1 MNKAMLVTGGAGAI
15 GCNLVKRLADSGTK
29 TVVIDNLSSG
39 HRNNVTK
46 SKNIVFIKGDIANNS
61 DLKKVFSY
69 NISAVFHLAANF
81 ANQNSVE
88 HPKKDLRTNILG
100 TLKLLEYAVMKKIDK
115 FIYVSSSCVYGN
127 KSSALKENFLDL
139 KHDTPYSISKLTA
152 EKYVSFFNDYYG
164 LKTSILRYFNV
175 YGPGEMPGKYR
186 NVIPNFFYKAIKGE
200 SLTITGTGEET
211 RDFTFVEEVVTAT
224 VKALETSGAVGE
236 IFNIGSGVETNI
248 LTLANKINDI
258 AGNKARIV
266 FKKRRNWDNVLRR
279 RADITKAK
287 NVLGH
292 KISVG
297 LDEGLLE
304 TYKWLIKELSRRKIY
319 A

>member
-39 HRNNVTK
+39 YIDNIAK
-46 SKNIVFIKGDIANNS
+46 SKNVVFIKGDIVNNS
-61 DLKKVFSY
+61 NLEKVFSY
-69 NISAVFHLAANF
+69 NIVGVFHLAANF
-81 ANQNSVE
+81 ANQNSVD
-88 HPKKDLRTNILG
+88 HPKKDLQTNVLG
-100 TLKLLEYAVMKKIDK
+100 TLKLLEYAIRKKIDK
-115 FIYVSSSCVYGN
+115 FIYISSSCVYGD
-127 KSSALKENFLDL
+127 KLPALKENFLDL

-152 EKYVSFFNDYYG
+152 EKYVSFFNNYYG
-164 LKTSILRYFNV
+164 LKTCILRYFNV
-175 YGPGEMPGKYR
+175 YGPGEMPGRYR

-200 SLTITGTGEET
+200 SVTITGTGEET
-211 RDFTFVEEVVTAT
+211 RDFTFVGDVVTAT
-224 VKALETSGAVGE
+224 VNVLEASGAVGE
-236 IFNIGSGVETNI
+236 IFNIGSGIETNI

-266 FKKRRNWDNVLRR
+266 FKKRRSWDNVLKRK
-279 RADITKAK
+279 ADITKAK